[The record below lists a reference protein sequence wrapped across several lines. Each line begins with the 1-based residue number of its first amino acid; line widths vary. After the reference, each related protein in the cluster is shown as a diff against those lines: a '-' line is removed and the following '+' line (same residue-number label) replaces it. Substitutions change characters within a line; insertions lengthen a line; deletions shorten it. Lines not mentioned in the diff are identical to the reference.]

1 MTLQSP
7 PITDEEL
14 DHARDTGG
22 VELVNG
28 HIVEK
33 PVSIESSRVAAR
45 IVTLLQNYV
54 DVAGGSSGVYGPDL
68 GYRCF
73 PEEPARFRK
82 PDVSI
87 VRRDRLAQL
96 DPDLGFMPIP
106 ADLAVEVLSPTDFA
120 YDVAA
125 KIDEYLRNGFP
136 LVWVV
141 EPNTRTVVVHRADG
155 SVTKLRDNDEITG
168 ESALPDFRC
177 KVAEFFAQPPVKPT

>member
-1 MTLQSP
+1 MTLQSL
-7 PITDEEL
+7 PISDEDL
-14 DHARDTGG
+14 HHARDTGG
-22 VELVNG
+22 VEFVNG
-28 HIVEK
+28 QLVEK
-33 PVSIESSRVAAR
+33 PVSKEASRVAAE
-45 IVTLLQNYV
+45 IIFLLKSHLRGS
-54 DVAGGSSGVYGPDL
+54 GGAEVFDCSL
-68 GYRCF
+68 GYQCF
-73 PEEPARFRK
+73 PEEPSRFRK
-82 PDVSI
+82 PDVSVI
-87 VRRDRLAQL
+87 RQERLAKL
-96 DPDLGFMPIP
+96 DPDLGLMPIH

-177 KVAEFFAQPPVKPT
+177 KVAEFFAQPAAKAK